1 MKIEIPEFALVLLV
15 GASGTGKS
23 SFAAKHFLPTEVI
36 SSDRMRGWVADDE
49 NDQSA
54 TGDAFDV
61 LRYVVEKRLKG
72 RRFTVIDATN
82 VQPES
87 RKSLIAMARK
97 WHALAVAIVFD
108 LPEAIAIERNAARP
122 DRQFCAGP
130 VRRHVQAFKRSIG
143 GLNREGIRYVHRLR
157 SVEDVDAVEI
167 VRTRL
172 WTDRRDE
179 TGPFDIIGDVHGCA
193 NELETLLEK
202 LGYAVDWDG
211 KAVTVTPPAG
221 RRAIFVG
228 NLVDRGPRSPDA
240 LRIAKHMVH
249 AGTGMV
255 VVGNHDDKLKRHLSG
270 RNVKISH
277 GLAETI
283 EQFAQEPPEFA
294 AEMRQWLDGLISH
307 YVLDG
312 GKLVVAHAG
321 LKEEMQ
327 GRASGAVRSFC
338 MYGETTGEIDE
349 FGLPVRWDWA
359 ADYKGQ
365 AKVVYGH
372 TPVVEANW
380 VNGTIC
386 IDTGCV
392 FGGKLTALRYPELDL
407 VEVPAER
414 TYYETIRPLAS
425 PAADTGM
432 VPNQLNL
439 ADVLSKQVI
448 ETRHYHH
455 VTVREDNAAAALEVM
470 SRYAVDPRWLIHLPP
485 TMSPAETSAQ
495 DGWLERPE
503 EAFAYYGGKNLRT
516 LVAEEKHMGSRG
528 LVLLTRT
535 QEVAAKRF
543 GVHDGARGVI
553 VTRTGRRYFN
563 DAEVEAAA
571 LHRLDEAMEASGLW
585 DELGTDWV
593 LWDAEI
599 LPWSMKAGSL
609 VRGQYAAVGSAA
621 LAGLGALADALAAAQ
636 RRGVAIDQLAA
647 STNASLGDATRYRA
661 AYNRYVSPFEGI
673 EDLRIAPF
681 HLLASEGAV
690 HDDRDHLWHMTVAHR
705 LAATDPALLLATQ
718 YRKVDLD
725 DPAQVADAISWWEE
739 MTAAGGE
746 GMVVKPLDFVARSQ
760 KGLLQPAI
768 KCRGREYLRIIYG
781 PHYDRPENLERL
793 KKRGLGHK
801 RSMALREFALGLEAL
816 HRFVEHAPLTRV
828 HQCIWRAGYGN
839 RARRSA
845 TVIMKDR
852 LLLGV

>member
-23 SFAAKHFLPTEVI
+23 SFAAKHFLPTEVV

-49 NDQSA
+49 NDQGA

-87 RKSLIAMARK
+87 RKGLIALAKK

-122 DRQFCAGP
+122 DRQFGAGP
-130 VRRHVQAFKRSIG
+130 VRRHVQALKRSLG
-143 GLNREGIRYVHRLR
+143 GMNREGIRYVHRLR

-167 VRTRL
+167 LRTRL
-172 WTDRRDE
+172 WTDRREE

-193 NELETLLEK
+193 DELETLLSK
-202 LGYAVDWDG
+202 LGYAVSWNG
-211 KAVTVTPPAG
+211 KDVTVTPPEG

-228 NLVDRGPRSPDA
+228 DLVDRGPRSPDA
-240 LRIAKHMVH
+240 LRIAKHMVD

-255 VVGNHDDKLKRHLSG
+255 VVGNHDDKLKRHLDG
-270 RNVKISH
+270 RAVKVSH

-283 EQFAQEPPEFA
+283 EQFAEEPPEFA
-294 AEMRQWLDGLISH
+294 AEMRQWLDSLISH

-359 ADYKGQ
+359 ADYKGK

-380 VNGTIC
+380 VNGTLC

-414 TYYETIRPLAS
+414 TYYEPIRPLAS

-439 ADVLSKQVI
+439 ADVLGKQVI

-485 TMSPAETSAQ
+485 TMSPAETSPTH
-495 DGWLERPE
+495 GWLERPE
-503 EAFAYYGGKNLRT
+503 EAFAYYGSKGVKT

-553 VTRTGRRYFN
+553 VTRTGRRFFN
-563 DAEVEAAA
+563 NAELEAAA
-571 LHRLDEAMEASGLW
+571 LYRIDQAMEASGLW
-585 DELGTDWV
+585 PELATDWV

-621 LAGLGALADALAAAQ
+621 LAGLRALSNALADAQA
-636 RRGVAIDQLAA
+636 RGVPIDELAA
-647 STNASLGDATRYRA
+647 STSASLDDATRYRA
-661 AYNRYVSPFEGI
+661 AYNRYVAPFAGI

-690 HDDRDHLWHMTVAHR
+690 HDDKDHLWHMAAAHR
-705 LAATDPALLLATQ
+705 LADTDPALLLKTQ
-718 YRKVDLD
+718 YRRIDLD
-725 DPAQVADAISWWEE
+725 DSVQVAEAIAWWEA
-739 MTAAGGE
+739 MTAEGGE
-746 GMVVKPLDFVARSQ
+746 GMVVKPLDFVARGQ

-781 PHYDRPENLERL
+781 PHYDRPENLQRL

-828 HQCIWRAGYGN
+828 HQCVFGVLAME
-839 RARRSA
+839 
-845 TVIMKDR
+845 TEPVDPR
-852 LLLGV
+852 L

>member
-1 MKIEIPEFALVLLV
+1 MKIEIPEYALVLLV

-23 SFAAKHFLPTEVI
+23 SFAATHFLPTEVI

-49 NDQSA
+49 ADQSA
-54 TGDAFDV
+54 TADAFDV
-61 LRYVVEKRLKG
+61 LHYIVEKRLKS

-87 RKSLIAMARK
+87 RKGLIALARK
-97 WHALAVAIVFD
+97 WHALTVAITFE
-108 LPEAIAIERNAARP
+108 LPEAIAVARNAARP
-122 DRQFCAGP
+122 DRQFGGGP
-130 VRRHVQAFKRSIG
+130 VRRHMQALKRSLG
-143 GLNREGIRYVHRLR
+143 GMNREGIRYVHRLR
-157 SVEDVDAVEI
+157 SVEEVDAVEI

-179 TGPFDIIGDVHGCA
+179 IGPFDIIGDVHGCA
-193 NELETLLEK
+193 DELETLLGL
-202 LGYAVDWDG
+202 LGYTVTWSG
-211 KAVTVTPPAG
+211 KAVHVTAPEG

-228 NLVDRGPRSPDA
+228 DLVDRGPRSPDV
-240 LRIAKHMVH
+240 LRIVRHMVE
-249 AGTGMV
+249 AGTGLA

-270 RNVKISH
+270 RDVKRTH

-283 EQFAQEPPEFA
+283 EQLAQETPEFA
-294 AEMRQWLDGLISH
+294 AEMRTWLDGLISH
-307 YVLDG
+307 YVLDQ

-321 LKEEMQ
+321 LKEEMH
-327 GRASGAVRSFC
+327 GRASGAVRSFA

-359 ADYKGQ
+359 SDYKGR

-372 TPVVEANW
+372 SPVVEANW

-407 VEVPAER
+407 VEVPALR
-414 TYYETIRPLAS
+414 TYYEPIRPLQA
-425 PAADTGM
+425 
-432 VPNQLNL
+432 PNSGENLPHQLNIT
-439 ADVLSKQVI
+439 DVLGKQVI
-448 ETRHYHH
+448 ETRDYGF
-455 VTVREDNAAAALEVM
+455 VTVKEDNGAAALEVM

-485 TMSPAETSAQ
+485 TMSPAETSST

-503 EAFAYYGGKNLRT
+503 EAFAYYATKGVKT

-528 LVLLTRT
+528 LLL
-535 QEVAAKRF
+535 VARNQDVAGRRF
-543 GVHDGARGVI
+543 GVHDGSRGVI
-553 VTRTGRRYFN
+553 VTRTGRRFFN
-563 DAEVEAAA
+563 KPELEAAV
-571 LHRLDEAMEASGLW
+571 LHRIDAAMDTSGLW
-585 DELGTDWV
+585 TDLATDWV

-599 LPWSMKAGSL
+599 LPWSMKAGSF
-609 VRGQYAAVGSAA
+609 VRGQYAAVGAA
-621 LAGLGALADALAAAQ
+621 AVAGLGALSQALDAAQ
-636 RRGVAIDQLAA
+636 SRGVAVGDLAE
-647 STNASLGDATRYRA
+647 ATTARLADTVQFRA
-661 AYNRYVSPFEGI
+661 AYNRYVAPFGGI

-690 HDDRDHLWHMTVAHR
+690 HSDKNQLWHMAAAHR
-705 LAATDPALLLATQ
+705 IAATDPSLLLATDF
-718 YRKVDLD
+718 RRFDLD
-725 DPAQVADAISWWEE
+725 DPSQIQDAIAWWET

-746 GMVVKPLDFVARSQ
+746 GMVVKPLDFVARGQ

-816 HRFVEHAPLTRV
+816 HRFVEHSPLTRV
-828 HQCIWRAGYGN
+828 HQCVFGVLAME
-839 RARRSA
+839 SEP
-845 TVIMKDR
+845 VDPR
-852 LLLGV
+852 L

>member
-1 MKIEIPEFALVLLV
+1 MKIEIPEYALVLLV

-49 NDQSA
+49 TDQSA

-61 LRYVVEKRLKG
+61 LRYVTEKRLKA

-82 VQPES
+82 VQPEA
-87 RKSLIAMARK
+87 RRGLIALAKK

-122 DRQFCAGP
+122 DRQFGAGP
-130 VRRHVQAFKRSIG
+130 VKRQTQALKRSMG
-143 GLNREGIRYVHRLR
+143 KMKREGLRFVHRLR
-157 SVEDVDAVEI
+157 SVEEIDAVEI

-172 WTDRRDE
+172 WTDRRGE
-179 TGPFDIIGDVHGCA
+179 TGPFDIIGDVHGCCD
-193 NELETLLEK
+193 ELETLLNE
-202 LGYAVDWDG
+202 LGYAVTWDG
-211 KAVTVTPPAG
+211 KSVTVTPPEG

-228 NLVDRGPRSPDA
+228 DLVDRGPRSPDA
-240 LRIAKHMVH
+240 LRIAKHMVE
-249 AGTGMV
+249 AGTGLCV
-255 VVGNHDDKLKRHLSG
+255 LGNHDDKLKRHLSG
-270 RNVKISH
+270 RNVKQTH
-277 GLAETI
+277 GLAETV
-283 EQFAQEPPEFA
+283 EQFAGEPPEFA
-294 AEMRQWLDGLISH
+294 AEMREWLDGLISH

-321 LKEEMQ
+321 IKEAMQ
-327 GRASGAVRSFC
+327 GRASGAIRSFC

-349 FGLPVRWDWA
+349 FGLPVRSDWA
-359 ADYKGQ
+359 ADYKGN

-380 VNGTIC
+380 VNGTLC

-407 VEVPAER
+407 VEVPAAR
-414 TYYETIRPLAS
+414 TYYEPIRPLEA
-425 PAADTGM
+425 PQANTGLAA
-432 VPNQLNL
+432 NQLDL
-439 ADVLSKQVI
+439 ADVLGKQSI
-448 ETRHYHH
+448 DTRHYHR

-503 EAFAYYGGKNLRT
+503 EAFAYYGEKGVRT

-528 LVLLTRT
+528 LIVLCRT

-543 GVHDGARGVI
+543 GIADGSRGVV
-553 VTRTGRRYFN
+553 VTRTGRRFFN
-563 DAEVEAAA
+563 DAEMEAQA
-571 LHRLDEAMEASGLW
+571 LHRIDAAMEASGLW
-585 DELGTDWV
+585 DELASDWV

-609 VRGQYAAVGSAA
+609 VRGQYAAVGAAATSGLAALDEALSAA
-621 LAGLGALADALAAAQ
+621 RKRGVAVDDLSNATTEKLADAKH
-636 RRGVAIDQLAA
+636 
-647 STNASLGDATRYRA
+647 YRD
-661 AYNRYVSPFEGI
+661 AYNQYVAPFEGI

-681 HLLASEGAV
+681 HLLASEGSV
-690 HDDRDHLWHMTVAHR
+690 HDERDHVWHMEMAHR
-705 LAATDPALLLATQ
+705 LAKADPALLIATR
-718 YRKVDLD
+718 YRQIDLD
-725 DPAQVADAISWWEE
+725 DEQQVADAIAWWEA
-739 MTAAGGE
+739 MTADGGE
-746 GMVVKPLDFVARSQ
+746 GMVVKPRDFVARGR
-760 KGLLQPAI
+760 KGLLQPAV

-781 PHYDRPENLERL
+781 PHYDRPENLKRL

-816 HRFVEHAPLTRV
+816 HRFSEHEPLTRV
-828 HQCIWRAGYGN
+828 HQCVFGVLAME
-839 RARRSA
+839 SEP
-845 TVIMKDR
+845 VDPR
-852 LLLGV
+852 L

>member
-15 GASGTGKS
+15 GASGSGKS

-87 RKSLIAMARK
+87 RKGLIALARK

-122 DRQFCAGP
+122 DRQFGAGP
-130 VRRHVQAFKRSIG
+130 VRRHVQALKRSLG
-143 GLNREGIRYVHRLR
+143 GMNREGIRYVHRLR
-157 SVEDVDAVEI
+157 SVDEVDAVEI
-167 VRTRL
+167 ARTRL
-172 WTDRRDE
+172 WTDRRAE

-193 NELETLLEK
+193 DELEALLDK
-202 LGYAVDWDG
+202 LGYAVGWNG
-211 KAVTVTPPAG
+211 KDVTVVPPEG
-221 RRAIFVG
+221 RRVIFVG
-228 NLVDRGPRSPDA
+228 DLVDRGPRSPDA
-240 LRIAKHMVH
+240 LRIAKHMVDS
-249 AGTGMV
+249 GTGMA
-255 VVGNHDDKLKRHLSG
+255 VVGNHDDKLKRHLDG
-270 RNVKISH
+270 RNVKVSH

-283 EQFAQEPPEFA
+283 EQFAQEPAEFA

-349 FGLPVRWDWA
+349 FGLPVRSDWA
-359 ADYKGQ
+359 ADYKGK

-372 TPVVEANW
+372 TPVVDANW
-380 VNGTIC
+380 VNGTLC

-407 VEVPAER
+407 VEVPARR
-414 TYYETIRPLAS
+414 TYYEPVRPLAS
-425 PAADTGM
+425 PAADTGAA
-432 VPNQLNL
+432 PNQLNL
-439 ADVLSKQVI
+439 ADVLGKQVI

-503 EAFAYYGGKNLRT
+503 EAFAYYGSKGVKT

-535 QEVAAKRF
+535 QEVAVRRF

-553 VTRTGRRYFN
+553 VTRTGRRFFN
-563 DAEVEAAA
+563 DAELEAAA
-571 LHRLDEAMEASGLW
+571 MHRVDQAMEASGLW
-585 DELGTDWV
+585 TELATDWV
-593 LWDAEI
+593 LWDTEI

-621 LAGLGALADALAAAQ
+621 LSGLSALSNVLAAAQ
-636 RRGVAIDQLAA
+636 ARGVPIDELAA
-647 STNASLGDATRYRA
+647 STNASLDDATRYRA
-661 AYNRYVSPFEGI
+661 AYNRYVAPFAGI

-690 HDDRDHLWHMTVAHR
+690 HDDKDHLWHMAAAHR
-705 LAATDPALLLATQ
+705 LAEMDPALLLATQ
-718 YRKVDLD
+718 YRRIDLE
-725 DPAQVADAISWWEE
+725 DPAQVTDALAWWEA
-739 MTAAGGE
+739 MTADGGE
-746 GMVVKPLDFVARSQ
+746 GMVVKPLNFVARGP

-828 HQCIWRAGYGN
+828 HQCVFGVLAME
-839 RARRSA
+839 
-845 TVIMKDR
+845 TEPVDPR
-852 LLLGV
+852 L